1 MKILPIVLPVMLLA
15 GCAADAIR
23 PTATRTLSLTQDLKT
38 ELSAFAGRQNVELE
52 SRRLAIATL
61 DENSSLSEY
70 RARRHVMDW
79 KSSGDVAALRIFEQ
93 ASSNAVGTLP
103 ASVSTGAL
111 LASSPASGVKLDSKT
126 YDDLITALKP
136 LAAKRSGADQVD
148 FLLSYG
154 RAVSE
159 QMRKNVAE
167 AAKTETGTAKPMPI
181 ETDD

>member
-1 MKILPIVLPVMLLA
+1 MKILASVSLIMLLS
-15 GCAADAIR
+15 GCAADAVR
-23 PTATRTLSLTQDLKT
+23 PTATRTLLLTQDLKT
-38 ELSAFAGRQNVELE
+38 ELSAFAARQNVELE
-52 SRRLAIATL
+52 SRRLSIATL

-79 KSSGDVAALRIFEQ
+79 KSSGDVAALRLFEQ

-103 ASVSTGAL
+103 ASVSTGVL
-111 LASSPASGVKLDSKT
+111 LAPSPASGVTLDAKT

-136 LAAKRSGADQVD
+136 LAAKRSGTDQVE
-148 FLLSYG
+148 FILSYG

-167 AAKTETGTAKPMPI
+167 AAKTETGTAKPAPV
-181 ETDD
+181 ETED